1 MNLPTSTRSFDT
13 ATVTNTHKTRLLL
26 VDDHPVVR
34 EGLRTLLAEEADMEC
49 VGDAANAD
57 EAILL
62 VSRLHPDVVL
72 LDMMMPGME
81 PIDAIR
87 QIRAINPRTQIVA
100 LTSFGDEKRV
110 RGAVEAGAVAY
121 LMKDVLKDDLLRAI
135 RHAREGRPT
144 LHPQAQRHL
153 MHRVRKA
160 SAQAPI
166 DTLTPR
172 ERSVLERIAQG
183 QNNRA
188 IAEGLRLTP
197 GTVKGHVSRILSK
210 LGVEDR
216 TQAALVAV
224 REGVV
229 PIGRDTTDE

>member
-1 MNLPTSTRSFDT
+1 MAQT
-13 ATVTNTHKTRLLL
+13 AKTRVLI

-49 VGDAANAD
+49 AGEAGSGD
-57 EAILL
+57 EAI
-62 VSRLHPDVVL
+62 RLAGRLKPDVVL
-72 LDMMMPGME
+72 LDMVMPGID
-81 PIDAIR
+81 PIEAIR
-87 QIRAINPRTQIVA
+87 RIREASPATQVVT

-110 RGAVEAGAVAY
+110 RGAVEAGAVGY
-121 LMKDVLKDDLLRAI
+121 LMKDVLKDELLRAL
-135 RHAREGRPT
+135 RNAREGRPT

-160 SAQAPI
+160 SEQAPI

-172 ERSVLERIAQG
+172 EKSVLERIARG

-188 IAEGLRLTP
+188 IADGLRLTP

-216 TQAALVAV
+216 TQAALVAI

-229 PIGRDTTDE
+229 PIDEDTTRR